1 MEKREYMRIVEL
13 NFLSELFVLC
23 RGDVTR
29 GFSIYDI
36 GRGCGCS
43 LTETKQIAEKLSDLD
58 LLMKDKPAL
67 HEVSITQKGIDLMK
81 GERTVN
87 YSAPIY

>member
-1 MEKREYMRIVEL
+1 MEKRERMRVIEL

-23 RGDVTR
+23 GDDTSR
-29 GFSIYDI
+29 GFNIYDI

-43 LTETKQIAEKLSDLD
+43 LTEAKQITEKLSNLD
-58 LLMKDKPAL
+58 LLEKDKPSF
-67 HEVSITQKGIDLMK
+67 HEVSITQKGIDLIK

-87 YSAPIY
+87 YSTLIY

>member
-1 MEKREYMRIVEL
+1 MEKREYMRIIEL

-23 RGDVTR
+23 GDDTSRGYNM
-29 GFSIYDI
+29 YDI
-36 GRGCGCS
+36 GRRCGCS
-43 LTETKQIAEKLSDLD
+43 MNETKQIREDLSTLD
-58 LLMKDKPAL
+58 LVQNSRGFN
-67 HEVSITQKGIDLMK
+67 EVSITQKGIDLMK